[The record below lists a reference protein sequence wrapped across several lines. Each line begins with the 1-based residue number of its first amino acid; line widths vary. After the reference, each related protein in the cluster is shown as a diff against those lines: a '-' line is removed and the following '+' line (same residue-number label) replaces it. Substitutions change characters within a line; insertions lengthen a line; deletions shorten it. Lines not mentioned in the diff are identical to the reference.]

1 MLVSSPC
8 GSESPASP
16 FHDELGYARPYP
28 PRASFSSLN
37 ADVRALILQA
47 TFPETKMR
55 LERDHFCSSSY
66 PCPILQPALC
76 PFLRLA
82 LVNKEW
88 KTSVLRICARLAPSL
103 WTRKFGKKKKNQKE
117 APAHFTAYE
126 FLGWQGI
133 VGGRF
138 RVTKEIEIDYG
149 NGESY
154 LII

>member
-16 FHDELGYARPYP
+16 FYDEFGYARPYP
-28 PRASFSSLN
+28 PCASFSSLD
-37 ADVRALILQA
+37 ADVRAFILQSMFPA
-47 TFPETKMR
+47 TKLR
-55 LERDHFCSSSY
+55 LEEDHLCSPSY
-66 PCPILQPALC
+66 PCSVLQPALC
-76 PFLRLA
+76 PFLRLT

-88 KTSVLRICARLAPSL
+88 RAAVLRICDWLAPSL
-103 WTRKFGKKKKNQKE
+103 WTRKFEKKKENQKE
-117 APAHFTAYE
+117 APAHVTAYE

-149 NGESY
+149 HGEP
-154 LII
+154 